1 MTLEARELAFGFR
14 ARRIGQVPA
23 LALHAGEVTCV
34 LGPNGAGKTTLF
46 RTLLGLIP
54 SLGGTVMLDGRPLAT
69 LDRAEVSR
77 RVAFLPQAAP
87 LVFEFTL
94 QEMVEMGRV
103 AHLHAFARPSR
114 RDGEIAREA
123 LERLGLG
130 ALAQRSFGEVSGGER
145 QLALV
150 ARALATGAPYMVMD
164 EPAAHLDFANQSR
177 LLDELARL
185 RQSGIAILL
194 CSHDPEHALRIA
206 DRALLLDRGKP
217 LAYGPAANVL
227 TAANLT
233 RLYGVGVLVSEI
245 STPAGVRRVCV
256 PATSP
261 PPAP

>member
-1 MTLEARELAFGFR
+1 MTLEARGLAFGF
-14 ARRIGQVPA
+14 AGRRVGLVPE
-23 LALHAGEVTCV
+23 LTLRSGEVTCV

-54 SLGGTVMLDGRPLAT
+54 ALGGSVTLDGRELAAM
-69 LDRAEVSR
+69 DRAEVAR
-77 RVAFLPQAAP
+77 RVAFVPQAAP

-103 AHLHAFARPSR
+103 AHLAAFARPSR
-114 RDGEIAREA
+114 RDTEVAHEA
-123 LERLGLG
+123 LERLGLA

-150 ARALATGAPYMVMD
+150 ARALATGAPHIVMD

-185 RQSGIAILL
+185 REAGIAILL
-194 CSHDPEHALRIA
+194 CSHDPDHGLRIA
-206 DRALLLDRGKP
+206 DRALLLDHGKP
-217 LAYGPAANVL
+217 LAYGEAAATL

-233 RLYGVGVLVSEI
+233 RLYGVGVTVSDVATA
-245 STPAGVRRVCV
+245 SGVRRVCV
-256 PATSP
+256 PTAGAGSR
-261 PPAP
+261 